1 MQIFLTVLGYF
12 FSISFFLFGVLILFS
27 SFLSGILIIFGSFLI
42 FPKFTNQIRKF
53 FWAKTGKYLPKL
65 SLAIS
70 SFVLIFSSVL
80 VFSNNS
86 NQSVKKAG
94 VLGVNSSQSQSS
106 QFSSSNSSFNSQ
118 FSSSASLSEQES
130 SQNSSFSQSLQSV
143 KENSSQNSSQS
154 TELSAKF
161 TEKVEISSQN
171 SIEIA
176 KFVQNSQNLDKKLY
190 DVLQVVDG
198 DTIKISE
205 IGTLRLIGID
215 TPETKDPRK
224 VVQCFG
230 KEASNRATELL
241 ANQKVYL
248 EFDKSKPLLDKY
260 QRTLAYVFRED
271 GYFYNL
277 EMVKNGFAH
286 SYKSFPHPKLDE
298 FNSAE
303 NGARNGK
310 IGFWADNTC
319 GGNTEQP
326 AGGEIAKAPVPP
338 TGGTQ
343 TKQELPKQEIQIE
356 KGGEKYIAG
365 SCKSLNEKGLGNFRQ
380 GSPNYTKAR
389 DRNGDGVACEM

>member
-12 FSISFFLFGVLILFS
+12 FSISFFLFGILILFS

-86 NQSVKKAG
+86 NQNVKKAE
-94 VLGVNSSQSQSS
+94 VLSVQSSQSQSS
-106 QFSSSNSSFNSQ
+106 QFSRTD
-118 FSSSASLSEQES
+118 SLSNQES
-130 SQNSSFSQSLQSV
+130 SQNSNSLLNSV
-143 KENSSQNSSQS
+143 TDTVLNSNSNSQNSTENSQKAS
-154 TELSAKF
+154 Q
-161 TEKVEISSQN
+161 EIAVTVSVPVLTVLKSENNSQN
-171 SIEIA
+171 LTKSQET
-176 KFVQNSQNLDKKLY
+176 QNLDKKLY

-230 KEASNRATELL
+230 KEASNKAVELL
-241 ANQKVYL
+241 ANKKVYL
-248 EFDKSKPLLDKY
+248 EFDKSKPILDKY

-277 EMVKNGFAH
+277 EMVKDGFAH
-286 SYKSFPHPKLDE
+286 SYKQYPHPKLDE

-303 NGARNGK
+303 NSARNEK
-310 IGFWADNTC
+310 KGFWADNTC
-319 GGNTEQP
+319 GGNTEQ
-326 AGGEIAKAPVPP
+326 GTSGEITKKAVPP

-343 TKQELPKQEIQIE
+343 TNQEIPKAEVQTE
-356 KGGEKYIAG
+356 KTTGGFVAG
-365 SCKSLNEKGLGNFRQ
+365 SCAALKKLGLGNFRP
-380 GSPNYTKAR
+380 GDPNYNLKR
-389 DRNGDGVACEM
+389 DGNGDGVACEM